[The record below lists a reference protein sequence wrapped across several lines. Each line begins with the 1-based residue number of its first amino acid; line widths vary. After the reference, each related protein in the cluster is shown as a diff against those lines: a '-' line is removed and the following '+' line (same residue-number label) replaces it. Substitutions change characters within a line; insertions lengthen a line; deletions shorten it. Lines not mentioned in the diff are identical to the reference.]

1 MELFTERMKQAM
13 HAIPRGGFEVGV
25 QRSECSG
32 NGILEGERK
41 EPRLNRR
48 RRSRNGAEMPGNRQ
62 VSTSMQLET
71 VKPLM
76 AEQLNARV
84 FTPFRD

>member
-1 MELFTERMKQAM
+1 
-13 HAIPRGGFEVGV
+13 
-25 QRSECSG
+25 
-32 NGILEGERK
+32 
-41 EPRLNRR
+41 
-48 RRSRNGAEMPGNRQ
+48 MPGNRQ